1 MTPCPT
7 LLLRGLNHYIS
18 RKQKQVNDHLF
29 ISINTYKGLHHSVTH
44 ILSIFRMWRENVE
57 QIPPSASHVVECTL
71 SNTNK
76 KMGHMLGISAGA
88 LSEKI
93 KLNTL
98 PVHHMYRRQNVIY
111 KKCKLCRLQLTR
123 QMIKP
128 SAPKHKEP
136 TQQHFVKVMYTAH
149 RLRQL
154 SHSQV
159 KDLKP
164 RC

>member
-1 MTPCPT
+1 MTSCPIS
-7 LLLRGLNHYIS
+7 LLRGLNHYIS

-44 ILSIFRMWRENVE
+44 ILSTFRMWRENVE
-57 QIPPSASHVVECTL
+57 QIPPSASHVECTL

-88 LSEKI
+88 LSEK
-93 KLNTL
+93 KNFNTL
-98 PVHHMYRRQNVIY
+98 PAQHHMYRRQNVIY
-111 KKCKLCRLQLTR
+111 KKCKLCRLQLAR

-128 SAPKHKEP
+128 SAPKHKN
-136 TQQHFVKVMYTAH
+136 QHNNTSLKVMYTPH

-159 KDLKP
+159 KDLKS